1 MNAYRSLKFDMKKK
15 EFCTKVLALAVSL
28 CAMTASAQMPGSGG
42 GGASTVMIKL
52 FPDTPAFTGKA
63 SVRVVDPKS
72 AELMHMPSTF
82 TILDGKLR
90 VDVDWGLI
98 SSKQLNPA
106 VVPTL
111 RKAGLDHLSSVMRP
125 DKKAMY
131 LIYPA
136 AQSYA
141 SIPLSVED
149 SDLAGLK
156 LTRTPLGRETVDKH
170 PCVKNHSVVKD
181 QKNGT
186 VFDGT
191 TWNATDMQNFPLQ
204 IQMKESGNTT
214 TIHFQ
219 QVSFTR
225 PDANLFNEP
234 AGYKRF
240 TETRALEAAALNKAA
255 GAQKK

>member
-15 EFCTKVLALAVSL
+15 VFCTKVLALAVSV
-28 CAMTASAQMPGSGG
+28 CGMVASAQMPGSGG
-42 GGASTVMIKL
+42 GGVSTVMIKL

-63 SVRVVDPKS
+63 SVRVVDPKNV
-72 AELMHMPSTF
+72 ELMHMASTF
-82 TILDGKLR
+82 TMLDGKLR

-98 SSKQLNPA
+98 VSKQLNPT

-111 RKAGLDHLSSVMRP
+111 RKAGLDHLSSVIRP
-125 DKKAMY
+125 DKNAMY
-131 LIYPA
+131 LVYPG

-141 SIPLSVED
+141 SIPLTAED

-156 LTRTPLGRETVDKH
+156 LTRTPIGRETVDKH

-204 IQMKESGNTT
+204 IQMKENGNTT

-225 PDANLFNEP
+225 PDAKLFDEP
-234 AGYKRF
+234 ASYKRF

-255 GAQKK
+255 GSQKK